1 MSLVVGLRHCPPLV
15 ICSLRTRERDNQL
28 NYECAVCSTEISV
41 VVGTTLINLVKEDGN
56 DGILLLRTEIRK
68 LPFIKK

>member
-15 ICSLRTRERDNQL
+15 ICSRRTRESQI
-28 NYECAVCSTEISV
+28 NYECTVCFTGISV
-41 VVGTTLINLVKEDGN
+41 VVGTTLINLVKEDVN

>member
-1 MSLVVGLRHCPPLV
+1 M
-15 ICSLRTRERDNQL
+15 ICSLRTRERDNQI
-28 NYECAVCSTEISV
+28 NYECAVCFTGISV
-41 VVGTTLINLVKEDGN
+41 VARTTLINLVKEDVN